1 MAGRLLDIAT
11 RDFDTFSGLA
21 LERYFRWKFECEG
34 RYTRMG
40 AWWDRRGEN
49 EIDLVCEDEA
59 ENVLDLYEIK
69 RDPARI
75 DLRALAD
82 KRDAF
87 LAKNPDK
94 RNLRISLR
102 GLSIK
107 DM

>member
-1 MAGRLLDIAT
+1 M
-11 RDFDTFSGLA
+11 
-21 LERYFRWKFECEG
+21 
-34 RYTRMG
+34 
-40 AWWDRRGEN
+40 
-49 EIDLVCEDEA
+49 CEDEA